1 MNFIDYVEIE
11 NVKGLDK
18 LVRIQLSNPSV
29 LIGPSNV
36 HKRYV
41 VFKIAATQRGESEEE
56 WL

>member
-11 NVKGLDK
+11 NFKGLDK

-41 VFKIAATQRGESEEE
+41 VFKIAATQRDESEEE